1 MGRKTFDAAQAE
13 PARRKAAKSS
23 TKMTPT
29 GLSSYTSKHTFSERL
44 ICSEYRSLY
53 CSAEVNEVHEPNK
66 CVQTGDDR
74 QHRMLICLRC
84 GGKAA
89 HGPESP
95 VPTPFSARK
104 PASAKGGR
112 LLRRHSCD
120 LERRPASFGSR
131 RCGGVIRSLA
141 LRSNVVGNRRFPP
154 QTPPS

>member
-1 MGRKTFDAAQAE
+1 MGRKTFDVAQAE

-74 QHRMLICLRC
+74 QHRMLI
-84 GGKAA
+84 
-89 HGPESP
+89 
-95 VPTPFSARK
+95 
-104 PASAKGGR
+104 
-112 LLRRHSCD
+112 
-120 LERRPASFGSR
+120 
-131 RCGGVIRSLA
+131 
-141 LRSNVVGNRRFPP
+141 
-154 QTPPS
+154 

>member
-1 MGRKTFDAAQAE
+1 
-13 PARRKAAKSS
+13 
-23 TKMTPT
+23 MTPT

-53 CSAEVNEVHEPNK
+53 CSAAVNEVHEPNK

-74 QHRMLICLRC
+74 QHRMLICLQC

-120 LERRPASFGSR
+120 LERRPASSMPTRRMRNSTSSSADGASSKSTGRSFRSR
-131 RCGGVIRSLA
+131 KAVWFAWRLPANVRCATTGRL
-141 LRSNVVGNRRFPP
+141 
-154 QTPPS
+154 PS